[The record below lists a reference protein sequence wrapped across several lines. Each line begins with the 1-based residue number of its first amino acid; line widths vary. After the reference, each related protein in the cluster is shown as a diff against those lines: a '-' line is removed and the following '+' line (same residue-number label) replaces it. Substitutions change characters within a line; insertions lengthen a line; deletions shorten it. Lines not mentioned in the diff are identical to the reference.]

1 MLAWRAWIAMKVREP
16 FWMAIQAVKK
26 NTQAKVSTKKTSV
39 PANKRKTVTN
49 IDAPSASMLEFGNYF
64 EGKYVSLLCLKKK
77 HLKDWRGEIK
87 NAQTLGSA
95 RRLQIEKSPQ
105 KRGKKSRSEK
115 GLQKKTSLLPKSVI

>member
-64 EGKYVSLLCLKKK
+64 EGKYVSLLCLK
-77 HLKDWRGEIK
+77 
-87 NAQTLGSA
+87 
-95 RRLQIEKSPQ
+95 
-105 KRGKKSRSEK
+105 GKKTPQILE
-115 GLQKKTSLLPKSVI
+115 GENQKCTNTRQRKTLAD

>member
-16 FWMAIQAVKK
+16 FWMAIQTGKK

-77 HLKDWRGEIK
+77 TAKIGGGDQKCTNTRQRK
-87 NAQTLGSA
+87 TLA
-95 RRLQIEKSPQ
+95 D
-105 KRGKKSRSEK
+105 
-115 GLQKKTSLLPKSVI
+115 